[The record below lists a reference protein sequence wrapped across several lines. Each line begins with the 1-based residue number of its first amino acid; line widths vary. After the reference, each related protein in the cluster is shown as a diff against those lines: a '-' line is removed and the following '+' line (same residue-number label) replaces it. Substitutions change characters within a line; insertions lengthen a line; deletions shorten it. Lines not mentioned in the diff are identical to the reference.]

1 MRPPRFP
8 RIDAMLEK
16 LRSRHSIDLPAEGW
30 RRSRGLFVVWGGIAF
45 LFVLVPLLLALYAGA
60 RLLPVGIVAA
70 FGALLLAL
78 LVGAVRGKPGAR
90 RH

>member
-1 MRPPRFP
+1 
-8 RIDAMLEK
+8 MLEK

-30 RRSRGLFVVWGGIAF
+30 RPSRLLFVVWGGIAF
-45 LFVLVPLLLALYAGA
+45 LFVLAPLLLALYAGA
-60 RLLPVGIVAA
+60 KAVPVAIAVA

-78 LVGAVRGKPGAR
+78 LVGAIRGKPGAR